1 MSRSISHIK
10 TPRLSSGNRVKT
22 RNAGRAEGTTNLR
35 ELGLMVFGV
44 VLLVISAVT
53 GYQIQEVSREIAA
66 YREGLKAFGREEE
79 RLMREIDGMKS
90 RQNLERL
97 GASLGLH
104 PPEKTQ
110 VVHLK

>member
-1 MSRSISHIK
+1 MIRSITHIK
-10 TPRLSSGNRVKT
+10 TPRLSSGNRVRT
-22 RNAGRAEGTTNLR
+22 RNTSRAEGTTNLR
-35 ELGLMVFGV
+35 DLGLMVFGV

-53 GYQIQEVSREIAA
+53 GYQIQKVSQEIAT

-97 GASLGLH
+97 GVSLGLH